1 MFNWLKKDV
10 VTVTETVT
18 VPDTKL
24 AKHYLEVLISSLPRG
39 LSYSVKEQL
48 TSGEIVTHKT
58 CVDYETMK
66 SYVRSVW
73 IDAKPPQLII
83 TPQPCQWVS

>member
-1 MFNWLKKDV
+1 MLNFFRKTETK
-10 VTVTETVT
+10 TETVT

-24 AKHYLEVLISSLPRG
+24 AKHYLETLMSSLPRG

-48 TSGEIVTHKT
+48 SSGEIVTHKT

-73 IDAKPPQLII
+73 IDSCPPKFII